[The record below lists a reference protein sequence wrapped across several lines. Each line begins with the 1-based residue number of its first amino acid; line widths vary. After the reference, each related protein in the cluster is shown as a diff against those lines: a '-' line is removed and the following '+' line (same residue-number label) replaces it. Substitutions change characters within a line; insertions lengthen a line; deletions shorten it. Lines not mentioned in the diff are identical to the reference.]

1 MWCQCTDGKALSR
14 DGGISS
20 DINSRVNNDRAEAL
34 SATNNSIE
42 IDVAQ
47 TSDHLQV
54 LSSNEI
60 TIEASLKATAD
71 AGAAIQDNSSR
82 EVTADWKVMSSP
94 VVTMSPAVE
103 TCLTVLQEGAF
114 QIMSPVG

>member
-1 MWCQCTDGKALSR
+1 MSKALSR

-60 TIEASLKATAD
+60 TIEGVVEGDRAD
-71 AGAAIQDNSSR
+71 AGAGIQDNSSR
-82 EVTADWKVMSSP
+82 EGD
-94 VVTMSPAVE
+94 
-103 TCLTVLQEGAF
+103 G
-114 QIMSPVG
+114 